1 MSDHLFTTHRFEIT
15 FDKFGQDIGLFPHSD
30 IHFGA
35 YNHDA
40 TRWRRALN
48 KCKELEKTMKIF
60 YLGGGDYIDLA
71 STSER
76 KIFGD
81 DKIHDTS
88 RDTIDG
94 LAWRITEEYLE
105 EVSFMKGRMIGMIEG
120 NHHFQYESGQTNTM
134 QMCKALE
141 CKYLGG
147 ISLIRL
153 IFRYLKGNRA
163 ASIDIYNSHTAGSK
177 SGGGR
182 RVGSSLN
189 KLEDMMH
196 VVDAD
201 IYLAGHDHGFNMA
214 LPSTIYLDHQM
225 NVKERERM
233 LVRTGSFQK
242 GWMPDHSG
250 YVPTFNGRPNY
261 LGCPLII
268 LTPTLKKIKLEDGSY
283 QETIVIKKSVRA
295 GDWF

>member
-1 MSDHLFTTHRFEIT
+1 MSDKLLTVTKFKIPFERY
-15 FDKFGQDIGLFPHSD
+15 GQEIALLPFSD
-30 IHFGA
+30 VHYGA

-40 TRWRRALN
+40 NNWGRMLE
-48 KCKELEKTMKIF
+48 KCKQLSKEMPVYYI
-60 YLGGGDYIDLA
+60 GGGDYIDLA

-88 RDTIDG
+88 RRSIDDM
-94 LAWRITEEYLE
+94 AKKITQEYIE
-105 EVSFMKGRMIGMIEG
+105 QISFMKDKTIGMIEG
-120 NHHFQYESGQTNTM
+120 NHHFRYESGQTNTM
-134 QMCKALE
+134 DICKALNT
-141 CKYLGG
+141 KYLGG
-147 ISLIRL
+147 VSLIRIL
-153 IFRYLKGNRA
+153 FEYQRGN
-163 ASIDIYNSHTAGSK
+163 SSLCLDVYNHHTAGSK
-177 SGGGR
+177 GAGR
-182 RVGSSLN
+182 REGSSLN
-189 KLEDMMH
+189 NLENMMQ

-201 IYLAGHDHGFNMA
+201 IYLAGHDHKFNLA

-225 NVKERERM
+225 NIKERERM

-268 LTPTLKKIKLEDGSY
+268 LSPTRDKVLIGNRKYAESLR
-283 QETIVIKKSVRA
+283 VKKSVRA

>member
-1 MSDHLFTTHRFEIT
+1 MSDHLFTTHRFEIP
-15 FDKFGQDIGLFPHSD
+15 FDKFGQEIGLFPHSD

-35 YNHDA
+35 YNHDSN
-40 TRWRRALN
+40 RWRRALD
-48 KCKELEKTMKIF
+48 KCKELEKTMPIY

-88 RDTIDG
+88 RATIDQI
-94 LAWRITEEYLE
+94 AERITDDYLKE
-105 EVSFMKGRMIGMIEG
+105 TAFMKGKMIGMVEG
-120 NHHFQYESGQTNTM
+120 NHYFKYESGQTNTM
-134 QMCKALE
+134 QMCKFMN

-147 ISLIRL
+147 ISIIRL
-153 IFRYLKGNRA
+153 VFKYSKGTKL
-163 ASIDIYNSHTAGSK
+163 ASLDIYNSHTAGAK
-177 SGGGR
+177 SSGR
-182 RVGSSLN
+182 RAGGSLN

-201 IYLAGHDHGFNMA
+201 LYLAGHDHHFNMS
-214 LPSTIYLDHQM
+214 LPSTIHLDNRM
-225 NVKERERM
+225 NIKERERM

-242 GWMPDHSG
+242 GWMPDHAG

-268 LTPTLKKIKLEDGSY
+268 LTPTLIKVRNDRGGY
-283 QETIVIKKSVRA
+283 DETIKINKSVRA

>member
-1 MSDHLFTTHRFEIT
+1 MSDHLFTTHRFEIE
-15 FDKFGQDIGLFPHSD
+15 FSDFGQEIGLFPHSD

-35 YNHDA
+35 YNHDSK
-40 TRWRRALN
+40 RWRSALE
-48 KCKELEKTMKIF
+48 KCKELEKTMPIY

-88 RDTIDG
+88 RHSIDG
-94 LAWRITEEYLE
+94 LANQITTEYIKE
-105 EVSFMKGRMIGMIEG
+105 TEFMRGKMIGMIEG
-120 NHHFQYESGQTNTM
+120 NHHFRYESGQTNTM
-134 QMCKALE
+134 QICNALK

-153 IFRYLKGNRA
+153 VFKYTKGSRK
-163 ASIDIYNSHTAGSK
+163 ASLDIYSNHTAGSK
-177 SGGGR
+177 GGGR
-182 RVGSSLN
+182 REGASLN
-189 KLEDMMH
+189 NLENMMH

-201 IYLAGHDHGFNMA
+201 IYLAGHDHKFNLA
-214 LPSTIYLDHQM
+214 LPSTIYIDHQM
-225 NVKERERM
+225 NIKERERM

-242 GWMPDHSG
+242 GWMPNHTG

-268 LTPTLKKIKLEDGSY
+268 LTPTLTKIKQSDGRY
-283 QETIVIKKSVRA
+283 AETISIKKSVRA

>member
-1 MSDHLFTTHRFEIT
+1 MSDQLFTTHKFEIE
-15 FDKFGQDIGLFPHSD
+15 FDKFGQEIGIFPHSD
-30 IHFGA
+30 IHYGA
-35 YNHDA
+35 YNHDGDK
-40 TRWRRALN
+40 WEKALA
-48 KCKELEKTMKIF
+48 KCRELSNTMPIY

-88 RDTIDG
+88 RHSIDG
-94 LAWRITEEYLE
+94 LANRITEEYIE
-105 EVSFMKGRMIGMIEG
+105 QTAFMKGKMIGMVEG
-120 NHHFQYESGQTNTM
+120 NHHFRYESGQTNTM
-134 QMCKALE
+134 QICRAMG

-147 ISLIRL
+147 VSIIRL
-153 IFRYLKGNRA
+153 IFSYAKGNKKV
-163 ASIDIYNSHTAGSK
+163 STDIYSHHTAGSK
-177 SGGGR
+177 GGGR
-182 RVGSSLN
+182 REGASLN
-189 KLEDMMH
+189 NLENMMH

-201 IYLAGHDHGFNMA
+201 IYLAGHDHKFNLA

-225 NVKERERM
+225 NIKERERM

-242 GWMPDHSG
+242 GWMPDHAG

-268 LTPTLKKIKLEDGSY
+268 LKPTLIKVKQSDGKY
-283 QETIVIKKSVRA
+283 AETLIVKKSVRV

>member
-1 MSDHLFTTHRFEIT
+1 MSDQLFTTHKFRIPFEMY
-15 FDKFGQDIGLFPHSD
+15 GQEIGLLPFSD
-30 IHFGA
+30 VHYGA

-40 TRWRRALN
+40 NNWQRMLN
-48 KCKELEKTMKIF
+48 KVKDLSKQMPIYF
-60 YLGGGDYIDLA
+60 LGGGDYIDLA

-88 RDTIDG
+88 RDTLDG
-94 LAWRITEEYLE
+94 LAYKITEEYIE
-105 EVSFMKGRMIGMIEG
+105 QIKFMKGRTIGMIEG
-120 NHHFQYESGQTNTM
+120 NHHYRYNSGQTNTM
-134 QMCKALE
+134 QMCQALE

-147 ISLIRL
+147 ISIIRL
-153 IFRYLKGNRA
+153 VFEYQKGNGA
-163 ASIDIYNSHTAGSK
+163 VSLDLYNHHTAGSK
-177 SGGGR
+177 GGGR
-182 RVGSSLN
+182 REGASLN
-189 KLEDMMH
+189 NLENMMH

-201 IYLAGHDHGFNMA
+201 IYLAGHDHKFNLA
-214 LPSTIYLDHQM
+214 LPSTVYLDHQM
-225 NVKERERM
+225 NIKERERM

-261 LGCPLII
+261 LGCPLIV
-268 LTPTLKKIKLEDGSY
+268 LTPHRGKVRKQDGSY
-283 QETIVIKKSVRA
+283 AETLSVKKSVRA